1 MFLGHANELRFIPLD
16 ILGVQKLNF
25 LYTHPFGPKV
35 TPVDRTSLGQFTC
48 AKISRNGWIGKEN
61 IEKPVSKN
69 AFSNELQFTHLT
81 HFAKSKICL
90 PRRDP

>member
-61 IEKPVSKN
+61 FQKRVFKN
-69 AFSNELQFTHLT
+69 AFSNELQFTPLT
-81 HFAKSKICL
+81 NFSYQKKCL

>member
-25 LYTHPFGPKV
+25 LYTHPFLPKV

-48 AKISRNGWIGKEN
+48 AKISRNGCMG
-61 IEKPVSKN
+61 EKNPAKKNFKN
-69 AFSNELQFTHLT
+69 AFSNELQFTPLT
-81 HFAKSKICL
+81 NFCTCKK
-90 PRRDP
+90 

>member
-48 AKISRNGWIGKEN
+48 AKISRNGCGV
-61 IEKPVSKN
+61 EKNTEKNFPKN
-69 AFSNELQFTHLT
+69 AFSNELQFTPLTIFSHL
-81 HFAKSKICL
+81 KKCL